1 MFHKSPRP
9 GLELRQM
16 EVADAVAVFEAID
29 RDRADLRRWL
39 AWVDGSKTLEDTAA
53 FIRSEQEKHNANG
66 EIAAGIWLD
75 RRFAGTIGTHPID
88 RLNRKVEIGYW
99 LAKAF
104 RGRGIM
110 TDACRELLR
119 YAFLELEL
127 HRVEIRCAAGNQ
139 ASRAI
144 PTRLGFTHEATL
156 REGQLLY
163 GTYHD
168 LEIWGMLRKDFRG

>member
-1 MFHKSPRP
+1 MFHKSPRV

-16 EVADAVAVFEAID
+16 EVADAAAVFDSID

-53 FIRSEQEKHNANG
+53 FIRAEQEKHRATG
-66 EIAAGIWLD
+66 EIAAGVWVD
-75 RRFAGTIGTHPID
+75 GHFAGAVGTHAID
-88 RLNRKVEIGYW
+88 RLNRRVEIGYW

-110 TDACRELLR
+110 TDACRELVR
-119 YAFLELEL
+119 YSFRELEL
-127 HRVEIRCAAGNQ
+127 NRVEIRCVAGNL

-144 PTRLGFTHEATL
+144 PARLGFTHEATL
-156 REGQLLY
+156 REAQLLY

-168 LEIWGMLRKDFRG
+168 LEIWGMLRKDFRD